1 MAEFRRKFYDWLMQW
16 KATKHHECLLVK
28 GARQIGKTFIV
39 EKFGREQYESFIE
52 FNFILDPEACAIFD
66 GSLKADDL
74 YRKISAYD
82 ATRRLL
88 PGRTLIFLD
97 EIQECANART
107 ALKALAQDAA
117 QVEEPKTALSPEAP
131 KAEKPAAPKADA
143 PKAAAPKAEAP
154 KPAEKTA
161 PERIVISTRGKT
173 LTCSAKAE
181 ETQDA
186 ETAETTEGTEVD
198 TVTGN
203 EIVDEDGKD
212 GKDEKP
218 EKSTVFYITDEV
230 QQAQY
235 ISMFRKNGKDA
246 VILKHSID
254 QPYIQQ
260 LESRN
265 ENLKFARIDA
275 ELADDFID
283 DEVVSQESQDALVEI
298 FRKNLGREKL
308 EIKVQNMKDEDVAAI
323 ITLSEEQRRM
333 QDMMKMYGMGDDP
346 NMFGGQETLV
356 LNASHPLVKYVLDNR
371 DAETVPVFCK
381 QLYDLAMISHKPLNQ
396 TEMNEFVKRSNEIM
410 MLLTK

>member
-1 MAEFRRKFYDWLMQW
+1 M
-16 KATKHHECLLVK
+16 
-28 GARQIGKTFIV
+28 
-39 EKFGREQYESFIE
+39 
-52 FNFILDPEACAIFD
+52 
-66 GSLKADDL
+66 
-74 YRKISAYD
+74 
-82 ATRRLL
+82 
-88 PGRTLIFLD
+88 
-97 EIQECANART
+97 
-107 ALKALAQDAA
+107 
-117 QVEEPKTALSPEAP
+117 
-131 KAEKPAAPKADA
+131 
-143 PKAAAPKAEAP
+143 
-154 KPAEKTA
+154 
-161 PERIVISTRGKT
+161 
-173 LTCSAKAE
+173 
-181 ETQDA
+181 
-186 ETAETTEGTEVD
+186 
-198 TVTGN
+198 
-203 EIVDEDGKD
+203 DEDGKD
-212 GKDEKP
+212 GKP

-298 FRKNLGREKL
+298 FRKNLGKEKL

-356 LNASHPLVKYVLDNR
+356 LNANHPLVKYVLENR
-371 DAETVPVFCK
+371 DAETVPVFCR